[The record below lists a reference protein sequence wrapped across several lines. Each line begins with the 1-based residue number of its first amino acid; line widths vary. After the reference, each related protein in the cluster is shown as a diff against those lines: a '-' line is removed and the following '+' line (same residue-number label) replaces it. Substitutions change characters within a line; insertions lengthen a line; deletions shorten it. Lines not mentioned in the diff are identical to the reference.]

1 MLYEWTTVQS
11 PQIDLVSNLQG
22 HHGFVI
28 WSSPPPGKVKINID
42 AALFPPQKKI
52 GVGCI
57 VRDAEGIMLSGF
69 SKPITGNYTTK
80 EAKALGVR
88 EALSWLKTKHWS
100 FFILEMDSLQV
111 FHDLLSSSIDNSYS
125 SLIISYCKS
134 LCSCISK
141 VKFFFV

>member
-1 MLYEWTTVQS
+1 MTMIGWMLWKNRNDIVWRGKRNNARFLVNLASRMLYKWTTIQS

-57 VRDAEGIMLSGF
+57 VRDAKGIMLSGF
-69 SKPITGNYTTK
+69 SKPITGNYTAK

-88 EALSWLKTKHWS
+88 EALSWLKTKH
-100 FFILEMDSLQV
+100 
-111 FHDLLSSSIDNSYS
+111 
-125 SLIISYCKS
+125 
-134 LCSCISK
+134 
-141 VKFFFV
+141 